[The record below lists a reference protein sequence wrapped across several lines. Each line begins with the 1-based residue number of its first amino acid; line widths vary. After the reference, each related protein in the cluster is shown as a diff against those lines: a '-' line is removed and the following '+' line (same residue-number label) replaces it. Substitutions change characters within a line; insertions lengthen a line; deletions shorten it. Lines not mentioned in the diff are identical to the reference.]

1 MSLKAHLKKRVS
13 KFWSWTTKTVD
24 KPFKANCVPVFP
36 GGSATSAWCDAPE
49 PFFKK
54 AAKACRFGAD

>member
-1 MSLKAHLKKRVS
+1 MI
-13 KFWSWTTKTVD
+13 KTVD
-24 KPFKANCVPVFP
+24 KPFKASCVPVFH